1 MLIQRGIIITCKST
15 YEERIKQ
22 NFEVFDFTL
31 SDMICKLSKHLII
44 VLHYSLTIKT
54 KRLLSGLTT

>member
-31 SDMICKLSKHLII
+31 SDMI
-44 VLHYSLTIKT
+44 
-54 KRLLSGLTT
+54 